1 MKKITISFVLTLLHA
16 VAWAVCPSWPSGE
29 RFSVTDAEVNDVR
42 TGLTWKRCSEGQSWS
57 GINCTGTAKTSTHEE
72 ALSLAKGANPSQSAT
87 GWRLPNVKELG
98 SLADKGCNFPAI
110 DKAVFP
116 DSPGSF
122 TWSSSPD
129 VGKPAYA
136 WGVNFTEGQ
145 SYVRERVKLGNV
157 RLVRVSP

>member
-1 MKKITISFVLTLLHA
+1 MKKISIGFVLTLLH
-16 VAWAVCPSWPSGE
+16 VTVWAVCPSWPSGE
-29 RFSVTDAEVNDVR
+29 RFTVTGAEVSDVR

-57 GINCTGTAKTSTHEE
+57 GIACTGTATSPTHEA
-72 ALSLAKGANPSQSAT
+72 ALTLAKNANPGQSAT

-110 DKAVFP
+110 DRAVFP
-116 DSPGSF
+116 DTPRSF

-129 VGKPAYA
+129 AGNPASA
-136 WGVNFTEGQ
+136 WGVNFNSGAIG
-145 SYVRERVKLGNV
+145 VRKRDLAGHV